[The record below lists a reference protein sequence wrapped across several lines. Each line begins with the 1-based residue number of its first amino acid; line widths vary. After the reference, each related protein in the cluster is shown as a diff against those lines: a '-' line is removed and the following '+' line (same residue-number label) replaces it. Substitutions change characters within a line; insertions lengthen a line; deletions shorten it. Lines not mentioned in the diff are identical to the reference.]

1 MEKRIPQ
8 DDRPLRSIL
17 YMPGSNRSAIKKS
30 QGLDI
35 DAVIIDLEDAIPFD
49 QKETTRSVLTEE
61 IQQGEFGW
69 RRVVVRTNGL
79 DTPWVEDDLTAIG
92 GLPLDAVLFPKI
104 NSADDV
110 HAAVEAMATAGLAPS
125 LDIWAMME
133 TPSAVLKAAE
143 IAASTPRLRCL
154 VVGINDLAK
163 DLHAAQT
170 IGRLP
175 LLTSLS
181 MIVLAGRSAGLS
193 LVDGVFSDLDNEAA
207 FEGACQQGREF
218 GFDGKTLIHPKQ
230 IETANRIFSPSE
242 REIEKARRLI
252 EAFEAAQA
260 EGKGVAVLDGGMI
273 EGLHAEEARRLLTLA
288 AAIAERRGV
297 N

>member
-1 MEKRIPQ
+1 
-8 DDRPLRSIL
+8 
-17 YMPGSNRSAIKKS
+17 MPGSNQAAIKKAQS
-30 QGLDI
+30 LDV
-35 DAVIIDLEDAIPFD
+35 DAVIIDLEDAIAFD
-49 QKETTRSVLTEE
+49 QKETVRSVLTEE
-61 IQQGEFGW
+61 IQRGEFGW
-69 RRVVVRTNGL
+69 RQVVVRVNGL
-79 DTPWVEDDLTAIG
+79 GTPWIKDDLAAIG
-92 GLPLDAVLFPKI
+92 RLPLDAVLFPKI
-104 NSADDV
+104 NSAADV
-110 HAAVEAMATAGLAPS
+110 HAAVGAMAAAGLAPS
-125 LDIWAMME
+125 FDIWAMME
-133 TPSAVLKAAE
+133 TPSAVLNAAE

-170 IGRLP
+170 LGRLP

-193 LVDGVFSDLDNEAA
+193 LVDGVFTDLDNQAA

-230 IETANRIFSPSE
+230 IETANRVFSPSVQ
-242 REIEKARRLI
+242 EIEKARRLI
-252 EAFEAAQA
+252 GAFEAAQA
-260 EGKGVAVLDGGMI
+260 EGKSVTVLDGRMI

-288 AAIAERRGV
+288 AAIADRPGV

>member
-1 MEKRIPQ
+1 MSQNE
-8 DDRPLRSIL
+8 RPLRSVL

-35 DAVIIDLEDAIPFD
+35 DAVIIDLEDAIAFD
-49 QKETTRSVLTEE
+49 QKETTRSVLVEE

-69 RRVVVRTNGL
+69 CQIVVRVNGL
-79 DTPWVEDDLTAIG
+79 NTPWFEDDLAAIG
-92 GLPLDAVLFPKI
+92 QLPLDAVLFPKI
-104 NSADDV
+104 NSATDV
-110 HAAVEAMATAGLAPS
+110 HAVVEAMVTAGLAPS

-133 TPSAVLKAAE
+133 TPFAVLNAAE
-143 IAASTPRLRCL
+143 IATSTPRLRCL

-193 LVDGVFSDLDNEAA
+193 LVDGVFTDLDNEAA
-207 FEGACQQGREF
+207 FEGACQQGRDF

-230 IETANRIFSPSE
+230 IETANRVFSPSE
-242 REIEKARRLI
+242 QEIARARRLI
-252 EAFEAAQA
+252 AAFEAAQA
-260 EGKGVAVLDGGMI
+260 EGKGVAVFDGRMI
-273 EGLHAEEARRLLTLA
+273 ETLHAEEAQRLLTLA
-288 AAIAERRGV
+288 AVIAERPAV